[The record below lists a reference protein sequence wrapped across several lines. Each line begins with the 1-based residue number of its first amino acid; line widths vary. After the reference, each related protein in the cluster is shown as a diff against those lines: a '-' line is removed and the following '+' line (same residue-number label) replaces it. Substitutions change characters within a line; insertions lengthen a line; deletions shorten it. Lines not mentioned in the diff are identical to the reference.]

1 MSGFSP
7 RLPLK
12 FETEQGYSLIRDLKT
27 LSKQN
32 FLMLLLTNP
41 GERIMDGDF
50 GVGIRKLLFENFSDI
65 KILEFESRLEAQVK
79 KYLPYIEIVSIDY
92 TKTNQELGLLFAE
105 IKLFITPLGTSYN
118 IVVQSDG
125 TIVNIN

>member
-7 RLPLK
+7 KLPLK
-12 FETEQGYSLIRDLKT
+12 FETEQGYALIRDLKS

-50 GVGIRKLLFENFSDI
+50 GIGIKRLLFENFSDI
-65 KILEFESRLEAQVK
+65 TISQFESRLQSQVE
-79 KYLPYIEIVSIDY
+79 KYLPYVQILNIDY
-92 TKTNQELGLLFAE
+92 SKSNEDSGLLYVDM
-105 IKLFITPLGTSYN
+105 KLFIAPLGTSYN
-118 IVVQSDG
+118 IIVESNG
-125 TIVNIN
+125 SIVNVN